1 MSGRKND
8 GVTMTRQFATKNTR
22 ALGMTTDKGVLDR
35 YLDAVNPGRPSVED
49 HLGAV
54 ETPRPIVLLDHGRYK
69 TKLVHYEDFYYFIRE
84 DRITRLGQRSITY
97 ASKRR
102 AMQVFEMDKIRWWR
116 ETFDLPLGS
125 KTS

>member
-1 MSGRKND
+1 MQRDRLILTWGAAHRQYSKD
-8 GVTMTRQFATKNTR
+8 GWR
-22 ALGMTTDKGVLDR
+22 ASP
-35 YLDAVNPGRPSVED
+35 AVVPRVGLSDCRPSVED
-49 HLGAV
+49 HLGTV

-116 ETFDLPLGS
+116 E
-125 KTS
+125 